1 MLAARCGS
9 GVNKRSASAATK
21 VQREPNGVVF
31 AASGNSSGSRVAL
44 LTDAQPLSL
53 SSKPRSRI
61 AGKMKVTEK
70 KFLNV
75 HQTLSPLLPNG
86 IAAAAA
92 VSAKDLE
99 AAKAAAV
106 ATAADKVMVSGE
118 RAIHKR
124 PAIF

>member
-1 MLAARCGS
+1 
-9 GVNKRSASAATK
+9 
-21 VQREPNGVVF
+21 
-31 AASGNSSGSRVAL
+31 
-44 LTDAQPLSL
+44 
-53 SSKPRSRI
+53 
-61 AGKMKVTEK
+61 MKVTEK

-118 RAIHKR
+118 RASLQISALHNLGTSFRLIMALARKQGAVAAVVFTADFIYL
-124 PAIF
+124 P

>member
-1 MLAARCGS
+1 
-9 GVNKRSASAATK
+9 
-21 VQREPNGVVF
+21 
-31 AASGNSSGSRVAL
+31 
-44 LTDAQPLSL
+44 
-53 SSKPRSRI
+53 
-61 AGKMKVTEK
+61 MKVTEK

-86 IAAAAA
+86 IAAAA

-118 RAIHKR
+118 RASLQISALHNLGTSFRLIMALARKQGAVAAVVFTADFIYL
-124 PAIF
+124 P

>member
-1 MLAARCGS
+1 
-9 GVNKRSASAATK
+9 
-21 VQREPNGVVF
+21 
-31 AASGNSSGSRVAL
+31 
-44 LTDAQPLSL
+44 
-53 SSKPRSRI
+53 
-61 AGKMKVTEK
+61 MKVTEK

-106 ATAADKVMVSGE
+106 ATAADKVMVSVWE
-118 RAIHKR
+118 RASLQISALNNLGTSFRLIMALARKQGAVAAVVFTADFIYL
-124 PAIF
+124 P